1 MGVSNR
7 IIATGSVIAGR
18 RKVKREKMEDYFD
31 KGFLL
36 VIADVLS
43 IITISSC
50 LVCKIPQIKTIS
62 ALKSAKGEWIY

>member
-1 MGVSNR
+1 M
-7 IIATGSVIAGR
+7 IFAGEEEC
-18 RKVKREKMEDYFD
+18 KNKWKMEDYFE

-36 VIADVLS
+36 VIADILS

-62 ALKSAKGEWIY
+62 ALKSAKGELF

>member
-1 MGVSNR
+1 M
-7 IIATGSVIAGR
+7 IFAGEEEG
-18 RKVKREKMEDYFD
+18 KNKWKMEDYFE

-36 VIADVLS
+36 VIADILS

-62 ALKSAKGEWIY
+62 ALKSAKGELF